1 MSIVDPKKI
10 ILFEEDW
17 DYFPQAVPHW
27 ETTNTS
33 WRDLAILYR
42 REFGVRNS
50 AFFMALLNPR
60 LIGVD
65 PHAPNLT
72 SEQIQMI
79 SAECY
84 LNPWYFFR
92 EVMRVPAK
100 AGDNK
105 ISFRANRGNIPMLWG
120 IFTRTNW
127 YQIQIR
133 QTGKSMTMLGLF
145 CYLTYV
151 RSRNTEV
158 IQLTK
163 DGDARTKTVEDVRS
177 IRDLLPAYL
186 WTLDSRDS
194 SNKENVTYT
203 RFKNKLSVKIPR
215 SDKKQATNI
224 GRGLTT
230 PIFHSDETAFTKYIE
245 IIVPAGIGA
254 MGAARDEALSNGD
267 LTSIIYT
274 TTAGEL
280 DKREGKWAYEVFM
293 RSAPFSESF
302 FDCRN
307 EKHLHQTVLNNVPCE
322 LSKATVRIGAQW
334 NHAQLGFSDEWL
346 AKTMNETEGDKL
358 QKDRDY
364 MNIWTNGSAESPLTA
379 EMVEMIMAGQR
390 EIDHIEISPEGYCI
404 NWYIP
409 RGQIETYMQN
419 NKVVAG
425 LDTSDAIGRDAIG
438 LVMVDVETAEVVA
451 TGRFNKLSLLS
462 FARWMANL
470 MMRYKNV
477 TLIPERKSSAIML
490 LDAIEEFLR
499 QAGIDVFKRVY
510 NTIVDRHA
518 DNPAMFEDLKLPLSM
533 RDESWYAQRKRHLG
547 FTTDARKRMELYSD
561 ILMEG
566 IVETRGQLRDKM
578 LCSEILGLVI
588 KDGRVDHQDGM
599 HDDMTFAWML
609 AMWFIKRA
617 KKQIHYG
624 IDPLKVMSRLPA
636 SVTGEIDPY
645 EAYLNQQQAKLR
657 QRVAEIYE
665 LLKTETNGLILDR
678 LEAELLTY
686 KGKIRGEDSASV
698 SIDAMITKAREERAN
713 TYRQISRSSNE
724 RNISRNAWMTMGQYR
739 PGGFF

>member
-1 MSIVDPKKI
+1 
-10 ILFEEDW
+10 
-17 DYFPQAVPHW
+17 
-27 ETTNTS
+27 
-33 WRDLAILYR
+33 
-42 REFGVRNS
+42 
-50 AFFMALLNPR
+50 
-60 LIGVD
+60 
-65 PHAPNLT
+65 
-72 SEQIQMI
+72 
-79 SAECY
+79 
-84 LNPWYFFR
+84 
-92 EVMRVPAK
+92 
-100 AGDNK
+100 
-105 ISFRANRGNIPMLWG
+105 
-120 IFTRTNW
+120 
-127 YQIQIR
+127 
-133 QTGKSMTMLGLF
+133 
-145 CYLTYV
+145 
-151 RSRNTEV
+151 
-158 IQLTK
+158 
-163 DGDARTKTVEDVRS
+163 
-177 IRDLLPAYL
+177 
-186 WTLDSRDS
+186 
-194 SNKENVTYT
+194 
-203 RFKNKLSVKIPR
+203 
-215 SDKKQATNI
+215 
-224 GRGLTT
+224 
-230 PIFHSDETAFTKYIE
+230 
-245 IIVPAGIGA
+245 
-254 MGAARDEALSNGD
+254 
-267 LTSIIYT
+267 
-274 TTAGEL
+274 
-280 DKREGKWAYEVFM
+280 
-293 RSAPFSESF
+293 
-302 FDCRN
+302 
-307 EKHLHQTVLNNVPCE
+307 
-322 LSKATVRIGAQW
+322 
-334 NHAQLGFSDEWL
+334 
-346 AKTMNETEGDKL
+346 MNETEGDKL

-462 FARWMANL
+462 FARWMANF